1 MLQLRRSNIGTHKWE
16 QAPTKTLWALKSEI
30 RLTFCY
36 FFFRHYFSWRSKGKT
51 RQFTTTCPWMAAKCL
66 YFVHASLRP
75 IFLPIGGLWTLCGN
89 FRIFL
94 PLRFYVKTEVRDFG
108 ASKIAIFLSILK
120 LMNFDFSKMFPLFK
134 AEIY

>member
-1 MLQLRRSNIGTHKWE
+1 MRTKPNKNTMSIKIRNPFNILLFLFQTLFLLKKREEKLVKSQKLVLGWQQNVYISYM
-16 QAPTKTLWALKSEI
+16 QACVL
-30 RLTFCY
+30 
-36 FFFRHYFSWRSKGKT
+36 FFFLLVS
-51 RQFTTTCPWMAAKCL
+51 
-66 YFVHASLRP
+66 
-75 IFLPIGGLWTLCGN
+75 CGHSVEILE
-89 FRIFL
+89 FFL